1 MRKDIQVNK
10 SQTLKRLMQTTIEG
24 NKLNYFI
31 VVVTMLVAAYINVLF
46 ATFLKIFIDDY
57 IMPLLQSQSPNFT
70 LVNQFLLRIFLISLI
85 GVLAGLI
92 SSMITVKIAQGVI
105 RKTREQMFSHMQR
118 LPLRFFDTNAFGDVM
133 SYYTNDTDTLNQ
145 MLSQSIPQFF
155 SSAVTLVFV
164 FVAMLNTS
172 LLLTAVVLIM
182 VFFMIQI
189 TKYLGGKSRHFFK
202 ARQEAVGKLN
212 GYVEEMIT
220 GQKIIKVFNHE
231 KTAIEDFEKLN
242 SEVRTNAES
251 ANKFANIFFP
261 VMMNFGNL
269 QYIILAMVGGYLV
282 YSGFEVLSTGS
293 IIAFLTLSKSFSNPI
308 TRVSQ
313 QLNSISMAL
322 AGADRIFRLF
332 DEEVEIDEG
341 SYYLVNLTKN
351 GDNFIESIDKTG
363 RWGWCKTT
371 DGCDDYVEFH
381 GEVHLTDVNFSYVK
395 DKPVLNEISV
405 YARRGEKVALVGA
418 TGAGKTTITNL
429 INRFYDI
436 NDGSLTI
443 DGISVKD
450 IKKDALRKALG
461 MVLQDTN
468 LFTGTVMENIRYGNL
483 EASDEEVIAAAK
495 RANAHSFIER
505 LPQGYQSRLTGNGEN
520 LSQGQRQLLSIARA
534 AVANPPILILDEAT
548 SSIDTRTEH
557 LVQDGMDELMKGR
570 TVFVIAHRLST
581 IKNADVIMVME
592 NGRIIERGNHEK
604 LLAEKGTY
612 YDLYMGS
619 FELE

>member
-322 AGADRIFRLF
+322 AGADRIFRLL